1 MRPVCFS
8 ALLLCVL
15 PGWVSASASQ
25 VIPMLNVSAGN
36 VLESL
41 TRYVASR
48 VRFSG
53 QTEANGDQ
61 VRGSLGLVGSDFVW
75 AQHRFGINYQD
86 STGWRNGEDSN
97 ELALNYGIALSDI
110 ALGFHYETSDY
121 SGVSVSSGN
130 RFDSDR
136 SQRAFKLT
144 GTSPWF
150 SWGGLN
156 VSGVISHSVEEKTVS
171 EGQGW
176 EEDSLHQ
183 LSKFGIEA
191 RKERRFSSGLTSSA
205 SIAAFGGVDFQEV
218 DRTGGGGESR
228 DRFQKVALSASL
240 SQEAYDW
247 TFGLGG
253 RYQLAGKDLPE
264 SEWQSI
270 AGSSLAVGYNG
281 KSRQAPEG
289 GWLKLHAGTPKF
301 QLPLFTAVRSSVTMS
316 VLRGWTP
323 NLDFSDERSGNA
335 SVGELSLRL
344 ASRDFSAA
352 MSVGKILEASDGMI
366 EVPTRPDLS
375 LSFSVGL

>member
-8 ALLLCVL
+8 ALLLCVV
-15 PGWVSASASQ
+15 PSWVSASA
-25 VIPMLNVSAGN
+25 IPIIPILDVNPAN

-41 TRYVASR
+41 TRYVASK
-48 VRFSG
+48 VRLSG
-53 QTEANGDQ
+53 QTDTDRDQ
-61 VRGSLGLVGSDFVW
+61 VRGSLGLVGSDLIW
-75 AQHRFGINYQD
+75 SQHRFGIDYQD

-97 ELALNYGIALSDI
+97 ELALSYGIALSDI
-110 ALGFHYETSDY
+110 ALRFDYETRDY
-121 SGVSVSSGN
+121 SGFSVGSGH

-144 GTSPWF
+144 GASPWF
-150 SWGGLN
+150 SWGGVN
-156 VSGVISHSVEEKTVS
+156 VSGVLSHSVKKKTVT
-171 EGQGW
+171 EDRDW
-176 EEDSLHQ
+176 EENSLHQ

-205 SIAAFGGVDFQEV
+205 SIAAFGGVDFKEV
-218 DRTGGGGESR
+218 DDTGGSGDHR

-240 SQEAYDW
+240 RKAAYDW

-253 RYQLAGKDLPE
+253 RYQLAGSELPE

-270 AGSSLAVGYNG
+270 AGPSLATGYNG
-281 KSRQAPEG
+281 KSRRAPEG
-289 GWLKLHAGTPKF
+289 GWLKLHAGSPTFK
-301 QLPLFTAVRSSVTMS
+301 LPLLTAVRSSVTMS

-323 NLDFSDERSGNA
+323 NLDFSDEQSGNA
-335 SVGELSLRL
+335 SVGELSLTL

-352 MSVGKILEASDGMI
+352 MSVGKILDASNGLI
-366 EVPTRPDLS
+366 EVPSRPDLS